1 MPQLDFFTIQ
11 SQLFCL
17 VLSIFLIYSLLL
29 KYAMPAYDVYLRL
42 KIKKLTYYRTQ
53 NAILTALVLSFKER
67 AVLFASVMVNL
78 VSEFSKIYFNF
89 IITMT
94 PLLYYIYVSRK
105 KSEIAN
111 LKPLEIAI
119 SNSVK
124 VVEKESYFLRR
135 KPLKQAEIIS
145 LIKGF

>member
-42 KIKKLTYYRTQ
+42 KVKKLTYYRTQ
-53 NAILTALVLSFKER
+53 NAVLTALVLVFKER
-67 AVLFASVMVNL
+67 TLLFASVMVNL

-89 IITMT
+89 IITTT
-94 PLLYYIYVSRK
+94 PLLYYIYISK
-105 KSEIAN
+105 KKPSISN

-124 VVEKESYFLRR
+124 VVEKEHYFLKRQ
-135 KPLKQAEIIS
+135 PLKKAEIIS